1 MSIDELEVYI
11 TPDGLGRA
19 AIVRRNDGFLCI
31 YVHWILAE
39 SVRVALRIADGGRA
53 SWINDK
59 TPLPIL
65 YDEHNTSPEYGLYGT
80 LDDARRAIRS
90 LEGFSEANLRSPA

>member
-1 MSIDELEVYI
+1 MDIDELEVYL

-19 AIVRRNDGFLCI
+19 AIVRRNDGILCI

-39 SVRVALRIADGGRA
+39 SVRTALGITDIGRA

-59 TPLPIL
+59 TPVLTL
-65 YDEHNTSPEYGLYGT
+65 YEHTSPEHGLYGT
-80 LDDARRAIRS
+80 LDDARRAMRS
-90 LEGFSEANLRSPA
+90 LEGFSEADPQSPA